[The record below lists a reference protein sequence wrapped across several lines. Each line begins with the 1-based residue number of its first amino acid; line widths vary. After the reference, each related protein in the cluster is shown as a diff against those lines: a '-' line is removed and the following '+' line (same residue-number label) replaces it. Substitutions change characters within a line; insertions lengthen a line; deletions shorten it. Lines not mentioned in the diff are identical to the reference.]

1 MGRLIVLP
9 SRRVLLAAVTAALV
23 SELTSHSLQGSAWAQ
38 SNVPRIGA
46 SEVKLANLDAFKTQL
61 QHDLPIGTPKDE
73 VETYLTRGEFR
84 HLFLDNPVYGQ
95 YDKTF
100 QVVLL
105 DIGSRLGFTTTLNI
119 WIHLDDGDRVRE
131 IAFRLQYL

>member
-1 MGRLIVLP
+1 M
-9 SRRVLLAAVTAALV
+9 
-23 SELTSHSLQGSAWAQ
+23 
-38 SNVPRIGA
+38 PRIGA
-46 SEVKLANLDAFKTQL
+46 SDVTLANLDAFKAQL
-61 QHDLPIGTPKDE
+61 QQDLPIGTPKHE
-73 VETYLTRGEFR
+73 VETYLTRGGFR

-95 YDKTF
+95 YHKTF